1 MAKQTGNP
9 NQKSEAIPNQ
19 SSQRDGQ
26 QPRPGDTADA
36 ASIDRLEAISGGADE
51 DDPRFLLDPDLSRE
65 VDKLDAATEEEV
77 DALRVNLAQDGGES
91 HTTDSSGRVVDD
103 AAEEEIA
110 RFTEVGPMQ
119 PDQGVVSVEPG
130 RMPRIFSA
138 RIPAGGSVLKRRPV
152 AMTSATVPIAAAA
165 RNHLGVIARACA
177 PGSNRA
183 DMRSPRAA

>member
-9 NQKSEAIPNQ
+9 NQKSETIPNQ
-19 SSQRDGQ
+19 SSQRGG

-36 ASIDRLEAISGGADE
+36 ANLDRLEAISGGADE
-51 DDPRFLLDPDLSRE
+51 DDPRLLLDPDLSHE
-65 VDKLDAATEEEV
+65 ADKLDAATEEEV

-103 AAEEEIA
+103 TAEEEIA

-130 RMPRIFSA
+130 RDDTSR
-138 RIPAGGSVLKRRPV
+138 VLRRHHPN
-152 AMTSATVPIAAAA
+152 T
-165 RNHLGVIARACA
+165 GIARAQDVVE
-177 PGSNRA
+177 GNL
-183 DMRSPRAA
+183 DQPRDEALMERKVDEGTAA